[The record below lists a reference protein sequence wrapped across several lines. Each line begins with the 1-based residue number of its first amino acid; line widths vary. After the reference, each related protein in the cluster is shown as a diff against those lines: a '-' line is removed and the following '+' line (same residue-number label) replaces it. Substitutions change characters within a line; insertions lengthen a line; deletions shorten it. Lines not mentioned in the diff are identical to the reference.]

1 MKRLFRVVSTLL
13 LTVLFPWLLFGG
25 EPTTDEQ
32 NWARWRGPYD
42 NGMAVGDAPIYW
54 SDTEN
59 IKWKVDI
66 PGKGHSSP
74 VIWENKIFITT
85 AIPTEPVPEVS
96 SHFRPQGNRG
106 VPPAAPRG
114 ERGQLNGG
122 PGGHGPP
129 GGDPSHMRKA
139 GPGRGMSLGEAGGIE
154 HKFVVLCLDK
164 NTGQFLWERT
174 VNVAKP
180 HEGYHARYGS
190 FASHSPIT
198 DGKRVYAYFGSRGV
212 YAFDLEGN
220 LVWEKDL
227 GKMEKILQFGEGTA
241 PVLHEDK
248 LILKRDHQ
256 GDSFIVA
263 LDKRTG
269 QELWRRP
276 RDEIT
281 SWSAPL
287 VVEHNGRKHVIVSAT
302 GKTRS
307 YDFETGEVIWEAAG
321 LGRNVIPNPVHQD
334 DIVIVMSGFRNPNL
348 LAIRLGG
355 QGDLTDSDAILW
367 TNQRANSYTPS
378 PVLHDNKLYF
388 VTDNGFMSCFNAKTG
403 EPYYQQV
410 RLPKPYRFKSS
421 PVGANGKLYLSTE
434 DGDVLVLKM
443 GEEYEVIATNTLEGQ
458 SFISSPAIVS
468 SEIFLRSETTL
479 FCVHEEN

>member
-1 MKRLFRVVSTLL
+1 MKRLHRLVSTLI
-13 LTVLFPWLLFGG
+13 LTGLFSWLLFGAERTADG
-25 EPTTDEQ
+25 Q

-42 NGMAVGDAPIYW
+42 NGMAVGDAPISW

-59 IKWKVDI
+59 IKWKVEP

-74 VIWENKIFITT
+74 VIWGDKIFITT
-85 AIPTEPVPEVS
+85 AIATEPIPEVS
-96 SHFRPQGNRG
+96 SHFRPRGNRG
-106 VPPAAPRG
+106 GSEG
-114 ERGQLNGG
+114 ERGQPHAG
-122 PGGHGPP
+122 PAGHGPP
-129 GGDPSHMRKA
+129 GGDQSHRRKG
-139 GPGRGMSLGEAGGIE
+139 GPGRGMSLGEAGGVE
-154 HKFVVLCLDK
+154 HKFVVLCLDR
-164 NTGQFLWERT
+164 NTGKFLWERT
-174 VNVAKP
+174 VNVVKP

-190 FASHSPIT
+190 FASHSPVT

-227 GKMEKILQFGEGTA
+227 GRMEKILQFGEGTA
-241 PVLHEDK
+241 PVLHEDT

-256 GDSFIVA
+256 GDSSIVA

-269 QELWRRP
+269 QKLWGTP

-287 VVEHNGRKHVIVSAT
+287 VVEHNDRTQVIVSAT

-334 DIVIVMSGFRNPNL
+334 NIVIVMSGFRNPNL

-378 PVLHDNKLYF
+378 PVLYDNKLYV
-388 VTDNGFMSCFNAKTG
+388 VTDNGFISCYHAETG
-403 EPYYQQV
+403 EPYYQQM
-410 RLPKPYRFKSS
+410 RLPKPYRFKAS
-421 PVGANGKLYLSTE
+421 PVGANGKLYLASE

-443 GEEYEVIATNTLEGQ
+443 GEEYEVIATNALKGQ
-458 SFISSPAIVS
+458 SFISSPAIVNG
-468 SEIFLRSETTL
+468 EIFLRSETAL
-479 FCVHEEN
+479 FCIREEH